1 MANDYKIWSQYCLS
15 SDSPEVLEGIGHN
28 RIPEP
33 KKSSLLSLYFSKFKD
48 PLIIILC
55 VILVLSCFVTAYEIM
70 QTHQMRL
77 LFEPIGILLAILL
90 STGIGFI
97 FENRANREFD
107 VRKKVRDEEIV
118 KVIRRQRKGS
128 RPQILSIK
136 KCDVVVGDLIKL
148 EGGDDVPADGHI
160 VAGEMIRIDESAYT
174 GEPYTHKSAEGT
186 TESIGEGA
194 YDSSFLL
201 RGSIVLEGSCYYK
214 VTAVGAD
221 TEEGKGEKSIQEE
234 EEVTTPLNNQL
245 DQLGRL
251 LMKASYVIAG
261 LIVVGRLIYYY
272 FGIPQE
278 SRTPLFFIEYLL
290 HSVMLAVTLIVVA
303 VPEGLPMSVTVSLAL
318 SMRRMLRENNL
329 VRRLHACETMGA
341 ATVICTDKTGTLTQN
356 KMTVIRSR
364 FNCGESGII
373 DGVAV
378 NSTAELS
385 TRQDG
390 SFAGIGNPTE
400 VALLTWIAKEFKSDY
415 IAVRSEW
422 EILSHE
428 PFSTQTKYMST
439 TARNLSDGRVVKFIK
454 GAPEIILNMC
464 SIANE
469 ERTSFENELLDY
481 QQKAMRTLAFAEQRD
496 DSSSPI
502 LTGIVGIAD
511 PIREGVREAVETCGE
526 AGVKVIMV
534 TGDVATTAMEIGR
547 QLGLIPEGETA
558 ASITGTEFASLPDE
572 EASNILP
579 RLRIL
584 SRARPEDK
592 ARLVSL
598 LQGRGEVVA
607 VTGDGTNDALALKKA
622 QVGLSMG
629 DGTARAKEVSDITIL
644 DNSFT
649 SINKAILWGRSLY
662 MNIRRFIVFQMII
675 NICACL
681 VVLVGSFTGIDSP
694 LNVTQMLW
702 VNLIMDTFAAMAL
715 SSLPPDKRVMT
726 EKPRDPKSHIINR
739 EMLLSIVSVGTI
751 FFIFLSGLW
760 QLLWHTDIHAVADL
774 FSLSEV
780 EEYFTGFFDVS
791 KNKAHMSPYESGVFF
806 STFVMIQFWNLFNIR
821 YFKTKRSLLSDLIE
835 IIRRRRRFSDCFSQG
850 FLLIAVVILIGQILI
865 VNLAGNFFEVAPL
878 SPNDWTMIFL
888 TTSVVL
894 IVPDLIRTI
903 VHWASSR
910 SDQPDGRIRINCT

>member
-1 MANDYKIWSQYCLS
+1 MSSMIIFDMANDYKIWNQYCLS
-15 SDSPEVLEGIGHN
+15 SDSPEVQDGIGLN

-33 KKSSLLSLYFSKFKD
+33 KRRSLWSLYFGKFKD

-55 VILVLSCFVTAYEIM
+55 VILVMSCFVTAYEIM

-107 VRKKVRDEEIV
+107 VRKKVRDEEKV
-118 KVIRRQRKGS
+118 KVIRRQRKGV
-128 RPQILSIK
+128 RPQIFSIN

-148 EGGDDVPADGHI
+148 EGGDDVPADGRI

-174 GEPYTHKSAEGT
+174 GEPYTHKSADAEGIPA
-186 TESIGEGA
+186 SIGEGA
-194 YDSSFLL
+194 YEASFLL
-201 RGSIVLEGSCYYK
+201 RGSIVLDGTCYYK
-214 VTAVGAD
+214 VTAVGPD
-221 TEEGKGEKSIQEE
+221 TEEGKGEKRIQEE
-234 EEVTTPLNNQL
+234 DEVTTPLNNQL

-251 LMKASYVIAG
+251 LTRASYIIAS
-261 LIVVGRLIYYY
+261 LIVVGRFIYYY
-272 FGIPQE
+272 LGIDPE
-278 SRTPLFFIEYLL
+278 LRTPLFFVEYFL

-318 SMRRMLRENNL
+318 SMRRMLKENNL

-364 FNCGESGII
+364 FNCGENEII

-390 SFAGIGNPTE
+390 TVIGIGNPTE
-400 VALLTWIAKEFKSDY
+400 VALLTWISNEFNSDY
-415 IAVRSEW
+415 IAVRGEW
-422 EILSHE
+422 EVLSQE

-439 TARNLSDGRVVKFIK
+439 TARNISDERVVRFIK
-454 GAPEIILNMC
+454 GAPEIVLNMC
-464 SIANE
+464 SIDDQ
-469 ERTSFENELLDY
+469 ERTLIESELLEY
-481 QQKAMRTLAFAEQRD
+481 QQKAMRTLAFARQED
-496 DSSSPI
+496 ESSSPI
-502 LTGIVGIAD
+502 FTGIVGIAD

-534 TGDVATTAMEIGR
+534 TGDVAATAMEIGR
-547 QLGLIPEGETA
+547 QLGLIAGGETVS
-558 ASITGTEFASLPDE
+558 SITGTEFAALSDE
-572 EASNILP
+572 EASDILP
-579 RLRIL
+579 RLKIL

-715 SSLPPDKRVMT
+715 SSLPPDQRVMT

-739 EMLLSIVSVGTI
+739 DMMLRIFFVGAI
-751 FFIFLSGLW
+751 FFIFLTGLW
-760 QLLWHTDIHAVADL
+760 QLLWHSEIHSVKDL
-774 FSLSEV
+774 LSISELK
-780 EEYFTGFFDVS
+780 EYFSGFFDVS
-791 KNKAHMSPYESGVFF
+791 KSKAHMSHYESGVFF

-821 YFKTKRSLLSDLIE
+821 YFKTGRSLLSDLVDV
-835 IIRRRRRFSDCFSQG
+835 IRHRCHFSDCFSRG
-850 FLLIAVVILIGQILI
+850 FLLIAAVILLGQILI

-878 SPNDWTMIFL
+878 SLTDWTITIL
-888 TTSVVL
+888 VTSIVL
-894 IVPDLIRTI
+894 LVPDLFRTI
-903 VHWASSR
+903 IHWVSS
-910 SDQPDGRIRINCT
+910 GITH